1 MRKAAI
7 LTLILFL
14 LCASSVYVAASNM
27 YKEHDKVG
35 YTEKIVY
42 GDREIANGLQVNF
55 RSTYKYHLFWD
66 TTHILNENRKTET
79 SSEYSFST
87 FSHYEGN
94 GEEEYQ
100 GVYMDMTAAMENYY
114 HDGESANRMFSNSGL
129 EKAYQE
135 LSDEIEAGQEGE
147 KTIYLKDYVTYY
159 PLEIRLNLPRNDAAS
174 REYFEADDLET
185 YEEEH
190 GIHIIAKLWDYF
202 KIPVLEE
209 QTLHIHLRKDKE
221 GRVINH
227 GSSSTESDAF
237 YMYTYGV
244 TTDNACY
251 FTFDTATK
259 YENRIDTSHLPEGY
273 GIYTFSYER
282 KEMNTGTYGDKP
294 LMAVADAESFGLFYP
309 LNPEIQIIAIKT
321 NEEQDR
327 VLLHA
332 IEDNVYYMLVID
344 IATRQM
350 VQKLEIARWD
360 EEYVP
365 GWSNICDKDNF
376 MVLVLGGEKL
386 AVVTLEVDGKYKLQY
401 VCSIREKEHLPVQK
415 EDGTLE
421 EVIPWLNYYRAD
433 ADFDGEKLVMTAQL
447 IDDEYRTR
455 EDTVNFYVAVYTK
468 DGMQYYG
475 EYRSSLSTGTD
486 HDSYN
491 YHCRGTDYV
500 PVKVEW
506 ME

>member
-14 LCASSVYVAASNM
+14 LCGSSVYIAASNM
-27 YKEHDKVG
+27 YKEHDKVR

-42 GDREIANGLQVNF
+42 GDREIANGLQVDF
-55 RSTYKYHLFWD
+55 RSTYKYHLLWD

-100 GVYMDMTAAMENYY
+100 GVYMDMNAAMENYF
-114 HDGESANRMFSNSGL
+114 HDGESTNRMFANSGL

-135 LSDEIEAGQEGE
+135 LSDEVEAGQEGE

-174 REYFEADDLET
+174 REYFETDDLET
-185 YEEEH
+185 YEEDH

-221 GRVINH
+221 GRVISH

-237 YMYTYGV
+237 YMYTYGEV
-244 TTDNACY
+244 TKDACY
-251 FTFDTATK
+251 FAFEVLSEK
-259 YENRIDTSHLPEGY
+259 EKIMDTSHLPEGY
-273 GIYTFSYER
+273 GIYTFSYEM
-282 KEMNTGTYGDKP
+282 KEYNASKQTK
-294 LMAVADAESFGLFYP
+294 AVPDPESFRLFYP
-309 LNPEIQIIAIKT
+309 LEPGIQIAGLET
-321 NEEQDR
+321 NEAQDR
-327 VLLHA
+327 VLLHS
-332 IEDNVYYMLVID
+332 IENGMYYITVID
-344 IATRQM
+344 IATGKM
-350 VQKLEIARWD
+350 IQKLEIAKWHEEWD
-360 EEYVP
+360 GLHIY
-365 GWSNICDKDNF
+365 DKGDF
-376 MVLVLGGEKL
+376 LVMVLYGEKL
-386 AVVTLEVDGKYKLQY
+386 AVVTLESDGQYKLQY
-401 VCSIREKEHLPVQK
+401 VCNIREKELGAIQK
-415 EDGTLE
+415 EDGTIV
-421 EVIPWLNYYRAD
+421 EVVPWLNYWRAD
-433 ADFDGEKLVMTAQL
+433 VDFDGEKLVMTGQ
-447 IDDEYRTR
+447 IRDDEYGTR
-455 EDTVNFYVAVYTK
+455 EDTTNFYVAVYTK
-468 DGMQYYG
+468 EGLQYYG
-475 EYRSSLSTGTD
+475 EYRSSLSTGTNPD
-486 HDSYN
+486 KYN

-506 ME
+506 VE